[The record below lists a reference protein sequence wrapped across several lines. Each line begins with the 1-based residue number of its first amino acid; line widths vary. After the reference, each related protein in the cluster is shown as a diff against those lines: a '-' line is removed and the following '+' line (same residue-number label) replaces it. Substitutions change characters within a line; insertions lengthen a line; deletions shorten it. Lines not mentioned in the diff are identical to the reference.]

1 MAGAVS
7 CSMKRVAEGVIPSS
21 LEISSGGAKVSECL
35 EEAFEV
41 FSTDQGTLG
50 ALFPKACIDC
60 AGTDEGAG
68 AMADVARGG
77 NTEAAALA
85 ALQAEV
91 AGLRQSLALML
102 ETQDTHTEMLRRLL
116 EAAAAPTRPETA
128 LSDALTRIA
137 GILTRQTEG
146 LAAIQSV
153 LLRLPEDVGQA
164 VAAGVREA
172 LSRG

>member
-1 MAGAVS
+1 MAE
-7 CSMKRVAEGVIPSS
+7 VAG
-21 LEISSGGAKVSECL
+21 
-35 EEAFEV
+35 
-41 FSTDQGTLG
+41 
-50 ALFPKACIDC
+50 
-60 AGTDEGAG
+60 
-68 AMADVARGG
+68 GG
-77 NTEAAALA
+77 NTAAAALA

-91 AGLRQSLALML
+91 AGLRRSLALML
-102 ETQDTHTEMLRRLL
+102 ETQETHTEMLQRLL

-153 LLRLPEDVGQA
+153 LLRLPQDVGQA

-172 LSRG
+172 LSGG